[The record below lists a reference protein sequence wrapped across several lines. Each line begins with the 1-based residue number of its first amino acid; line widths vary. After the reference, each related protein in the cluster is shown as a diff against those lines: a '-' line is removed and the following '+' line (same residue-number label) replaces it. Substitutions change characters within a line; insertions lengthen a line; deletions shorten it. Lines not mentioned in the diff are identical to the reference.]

1 MAKYG
6 AYASQSPPKERP
18 YAIHPVWR
26 GIGCILIVLIPILAY
41 AGATLLVQ
49 ANRERGWFPIP
60 PMFSRAVELPV
71 FGSVPY
77 LYANLAAG
85 VVLALAIFVILTIV
99 YAFFYRLA
107 GPPALGPTDASPEWG
122 RSRRRR

>member
-1 MAKYG
+1 MSKYG
-6 AYASQSPPKERP
+6 GYGRQTPSKERP
-18 YAIHPVWR
+18 YEIHPVWR

-41 AGATLLVQ
+41 AGAVLLVQ
-49 ANRERGWFPIP
+49 ANRSRGWLSVP
-60 PMFSRAVELPV
+60 PAFARAVDLPV

-77 LYANLAAG
+77 LYANLAAA
-85 VVLALAIFVILTIV
+85 VVLALAGFVVLTVV
-99 YAFFYRLA
+99 YALFYRLA